1 MSSLSIMSKRIKIH
15 QYQAEIG
22 NVDEENVV
30 IFRDVTFMSVTV
42 IIQDFLSEV
51 TLEFLINAPVR
62 LLIFDQFSHQYV
74 LIRTSTFIIY

>member
-42 IIQDFLSEV
+42 VIQDFLWGHSQTALTARGRWV
-51 TLEFLINAPVR
+51 HQMSM
-62 LLIFDQFSHQYV
+62 LLSKNHRFY
-74 LIRTSTFIIY
+74 

>member
-15 QYQAEIG
+15 QYQVEIG

-42 IIQDFLSEV
+42 IIQDFLWGHSQT
-51 TLEFLINAPVR
+51 TLTARGEGVHQIFA
-62 LLIFDQFSHQYV
+62 LLNENYRFY
-74 LIRTSTFIIY
+74 

>member
-15 QYQAEIG
+15 QYQVEIG

-42 IIQDFLSEV
+42 IIQDFFWGHSQT
-51 TLEFLINAPVR
+51 TLTARGRGVHQMST
-62 LLIFDQFSHQYV
+62 LLNKFGKF
-74 LIRTSTFIIY
+74 

>member
-30 IFRDVTFMSVTV
+30 IFRDVTFK
-42 IIQDFLSEV
+42 DNLFLNYGMKKVSSSKN
-51 TLEFLINAPVR
+51 LKFGALYFKSI
-62 LLIFDQFSHQYV
+62 
-74 LIRTSTFIIY
+74 